1 MSSIHRREPVHIDVG
16 SVFDH
21 PGERNVRR
29 ERTVSKLLD
38 ALNELGMH
46 DSDEVDPINVMQ
58 HASFEDDGDVPGVNE
73 QLQQAGADAFNRFQ
87 RKINNF
93 DKELRTCVNAARQL
107 GSSVAILASVFQ
119 LRDRLTQIS
128 FLFRENAADLYPRKV
143 LRLQRE
149 SLVGRSKFPR
159 RRLARLRASLE
170 RGRRPPGRMELD
182 KLDLEDFPQQLELF
196 ASDLSTFLCSLDEF
210 PEFTDKAVDAP
221 IIAFEDDLKY
231 WASCLM
237 AYEGKLKSPTVR
249 RYLHELM
256 EDVGEHLNS
265 VSTALSMFIEV
276 GIPTIRFAQQ
286 HGALNF
292 LNLSKIATFFS
303 AVTATT
309 LQYSY
314 QNVGTGAAD
323 AVNGFWFTSMVFS
336 IAAAVNS
343 LLGLT
348 WKQSV
353 YRSPGHH
360 VPWWVLIWLKRSP
373 LVFLVLSVSCFS
385 IGLVFFSYSSKQNS
399 VVSTITTVFTAFS
412 SFGLIAVSTW
422 FIFERW
428 VFIRYRGSKWLRD
441 SLDDYRIVIAEVTS
455 RRRLL
460 SAMHRASDAWAR
472 AKAFLIQFIRL
483 RPTAEIT
490 APSDSWSSLTHAPS
504 STIGTLPFN
513 ASGSLRTRSPSPM
526 APANPDAPA
535 PLPGHHLPEAVTG
548 GAVQRTGRPARRARF
563 VQAIRSVI
571 IAQQGASPSIFSPGV
586 MRQEE
591 LRGLIRSSRVARLSP
606 KLRDFA
612 PTQEFAAH
620 QALVRH
626 LQFSPDG
633 NFLATS
639 SWDNTSAIFRTGD
652 PFSSHRTLAHSS
664 YVSQVAWSL
673 ISCTASSLIP
683 LIDYDRSPSGIFLL
697 TKLARSIKVWTDM
710 GVCRQSI
717 ERSNPVHSV
726 RWLPGSEAFMSVEG
740 TQIVKMDLTGRV
752 LDVYQFERLAIH
764 DVCITPDGQRLLGFG
779 TLLSSGAGLKPCKCR
794 AEKQIIVYNLD
805 RRVIETHV
813 PLLHTIRDITLS
825 RSGQFALISHELKVP
840 PQLWKLVAFYD
851 WEKVDPIQT
860 MTLSLRHTYI
870 PKTAVDFAGSSSFGG
885 RDDELVLCAGKD
897 HAEGKMRAGDIHIWD
912 RESASY
918 LHHIPPPALGGDM
931 TCIAWNPAA
940 DPFMFATGSH
950 DGTVQIWT
958 TSEMVPA
965 NSHPLHT
972 PRTEAPAPQSDG
984 PGDKHIVGL
993 VLQGSGHRYIPVLE
1007 QDSVDITEKYVP
1019 PGEVSPEPLN
1029 ALTLRR
1035 HSWF

>member
-1 MSSIHRREPVHIDVG
+1 MLSSHRSEPIDIDVG
-16 SVFDH
+16 NVFEP
-21 PGERNVRR
+21 PGERNLRR
-29 ERTVSKLLD
+29 ERTLSKFLD
-38 ALNELGMH
+38 ALSDVGRQNP
-46 DSDEVDPINVMQ
+46 DEVDPIDVVQ

-87 RKINNF
+87 RRINNF

-119 LRDRLTQIS
+119 LRDRLAQIS

-149 SLVGRSKFPR
+149 SLVGKSKFPR
-159 RRLARLRASLE
+159 RRLGRLRAAPLE
-170 RGRRPPGRMELD
+170 RCRRSGPAGRLELD

-196 ASDLSTFLCSLDEF
+196 ASDLSTFLYSLNEF

-237 AYEGKLKSPTVR
+237 AYEGKLKSLAVR

-256 EDVGEHLNS
+256 ADVGEHLHS
-265 VSTALSMFIEV
+265 LSTALSMFIEV

-286 HGALNF
+286 HGASNF
-292 LNLSKIATFFS
+292 LNLSTIATFFS

-385 IGLVFFSYSSKQNS
+385 IGLVFFSYSSRQNP

-428 VFIRYRGSKWLRD
+428 VFIRHRGSKWLRD
-441 SLDDYRIVIAEVTS
+441 SLDDCSIAIAEVFS
-455 RRRLL
+455 RHRLL
-460 SAMHRASDAWAR
+460 SAMHRASDALTR
-472 AKAFLIQFIRL
+472 AKAFLFEFARP
-483 RPTAEIT
+483 RPTTEIIP
-490 APSDSWSSLTHAPS
+490 PSDSWSSLTHAPS
-504 STIGTLPFN
+504 STMRTSQYNP
-513 ASGSLRTRSPSPM
+513 SGSLGTRSPSPM
-526 APANPDAPA
+526 AARPNPDAP
-535 PLPGHHLPEAVTG
+535 LPSHNLPEEIMTS
-548 GAVQRTGRPARRARF
+548 GAAQTTVMPARRARF

-571 IAQQGASPSIFSPGV
+571 IAQQGPTGIPRAPPSIFSPEGV
-586 MRQEE
+586 RQEE
-591 LRGLIRSSRVARLSP
+591 LRGLIRSSRVARLVP
-606 KLRDFA
+606 ILRDFE

-626 LQFSPDG
+626 LQFSPNG

-639 SWDNTSAIFRTGD
+639 
-652 PFSSHRTLAHSS
+652 
-664 YVSQVAWSL
+664 
-673 ISCTASSLIP
+673 
-683 LIDYDRSPSGIFLL
+683 RSPSGTLLL
-697 TKLARSIKVWTDM
+697 TKLARSIKLWTDM
-710 GVCRQSI
+710 GVCRQTI
-717 ERSNPVHSV
+717 DRNNPVHSV
-726 RWLPGSEAFMSVEG
+726 IWLPGSEAFMSVEG
-740 TQIVKMDLTGRV
+740 TQIVKLDLTGKV
-752 LDVYQFERLAIH
+752 LDTYLFERLAIH
-764 DVCITPDGQRLLGFG
+764 DVCITSDGQRLVGFG
-779 TLLSSGAGLKPCKCR
+779 ILISSGAGLKPSKCR
-794 AEKQIIVYNLD
+794 AEKQIFVYNLD
-805 RRVIETHV
+805 RRIIETHI
-813 PLLHTIRDITLS
+813 PLLHMIRGITLS
-825 RSGQFALISHELKVP
+825 RSGQFALVSHELKVP

-851 WEKVDPIQT
+851 WEKADPIQT

-870 PKTAVDFAGSSSFGG
+870 PKTVVDFAGTSSFGG
-885 RDDELVLCAGKD
+885 RDDELVLCAGK
-897 HAEGKMRAGDIHIWD
+897 AGDIHIWD

-918 LHHIPPPALGGDM
+918 LHYIRAPALGGDM

-950 DGTVQIWT
+950 DGSVQIWT
-958 TSEMVPA
+958 TPEIPA
-965 NSHPLHT
+965 SHSRPAFPI
-972 PRTEAPAPQSDG
+972 PRTEVSTTRATE
-984 PGDKHIVGL
+984 
-993 VLQGSGHRYIPVLE
+993 QGVANLSCSGSARTL
-1007 QDSVDITEKYVP
+1007 
-1019 PGEVSPEPLN
+1019 SPIHTH
-1029 ALTLRR
+1029 ARAGIY
-1035 HSWF
+1035 

>member
-1 MSSIHRREPVHIDVG
+1 MTSSHRREPISIDVG
-16 SVFDH
+16 SVFEP
-21 PGERNVRR
+21 PGEGNARR
-29 ERTVSKLLD
+29 EQTLSRFLD
-38 ALNELGMH
+38 TLNELGTGRH
-46 DSDEVDPINVMQ
+46 DSGEVDPIDVVQ

-87 RKINNF
+87 RRTNNF
-93 DKELRTCVNAARQL
+93 DKELRTCVNAVRQL

-143 LRLQRE
+143 LRLPRE
-149 SLVGRSKFPR
+149 SLAGRSKFPR
-159 RRLARLRASLE
+159 RRLARLHAPLA
-170 RGRRPPGRMELD
+170 RGRRRLEFD

-196 ASDLSTFLCSLDEF
+196 ASDLSTFLCSLSEF

-221 IIAFEDDLKY
+221 IIEFEDDLKY
-231 WASCLM
+231 WASCLI
-237 AYEGKLKSPTVR
+237 AYEGQLKSPAVR

-256 EDVGEHLNS
+256 TDMGDHLNS
-265 VSTALSMFIEV
+265 VSAALSMFIDV

-286 HGALNF
+286 HGASNF
-292 LNLSKIATFFS
+292 LNLSTIATFFS

-323 AVNGFWFTSMVFS
+323 AVNGFWFTSLVFS

-385 IGLVFFSYSSKQNS
+385 IGLVLFSYSSRQNS
-399 VVSTITTVFTAFS
+399 AVSVITTVFTACS
-412 SFGLIAVSTW
+412 SFGLIAVSMW

-428 VFIRYRGSKWLRD
+428 VFLRHRGSKWLRD
-441 SLDDYRIVIAEVTS
+441 SLDDRWIALVEVVS
-455 RRRLL
+455 RDRLL
-460 SAMHRASDAWAR
+460 PAMHRTSDALIK
-472 AKAFLIQFIRL
+472 AKASVAKLF
-483 RPTAEIT
+483 RPQPTTEII
-490 APSDSWSSLTHAPS
+490 APSDSWSTLAHTASFSVRPTSYH
-504 STIGTLPFN
+504 STGRP
-513 ASGSLRTRSPSPM
+513 RTRSPSPM
-526 APANPDAPA
+526 SAANPETQTSGHNPPEEVKDEATPPA
-535 PLPGHHLPEAVTG
+535 AM
-548 GAVQRTGRPARRARF
+548 PARRARF

-571 IAQQGASPSIFSPGV
+571 IAQQGSSGVPRTTPSIFSPEGV
-586 MRQEE
+586 RQEE
-591 LRGLIRSSRVARLSP
+591 LLGLIRSSRVARLAP

-626 LQFSPDG
+626 LQFSPKG

-652 PFSSHRTLAHSS
+652 PFSPHRTLGHSS
-664 YVSQVAWSL
+664 Y
-673 ISCTASSLIP
+673 
-683 LIDYDRSPSGIFLL
+683 LIDYHRSPSGSLLL
-697 TKLARSIKVWTDM
+697 TKLARSIKLWTDM
-710 GVCRQSI
+710 GVCRQTI
-717 ERSNPVHSV
+717 ERNTSIHSV

-740 TQIVKMDLTGRV
+740 TQIVKLDLTGKV
-752 LDVYQFERLAIH
+752 LDTYHFERLAIH

-779 TLLSSGAGLKPCKCR
+779 TLLSSGAGLKPSRCR

-805 RRVIETHV
+805 CRVVETHI
-813 PLLHTIRDITLS
+813 PLLHTVRGITLS

-851 WEKVDPIQT
+851 WEKTEPIQT

-870 PKTAVDFAGSSSFGG
+870 PKTAVDFAGPSSFGG
-885 RDDELVLCAGKD
+885 RDDELVLCAGK
-897 HAEGKMRAGDIHIWD
+897 AGDIHIWD

-918 LHHIPPPALGGDM
+918 LHHIRAPALGGDM

-958 TSEMVPA
+958 TPGTPPRSSRPPFT
-965 NSHPLHT
+965 STT
-972 PRTEAPAPQSDG
+972 PRTEVSAPQPSERSAVRLVVPVLREPSHVYA
-984 PGDKHIVGL
+984 PGDKQNTANTAERL
-993 VLQGSGHRYIPVLE
+993 PVAPLSLHSHTSAHSSRE
-1007 QDSVDITEKYVP
+1007 TLGVP
-1019 PGEVSPEPLN
+1019 SQPSN
-1029 ALTLRR
+1029 ALGLRR
-1035 HSWF
+1035 HSWV

>member
-1 MSSIHRREPVHIDVG
+1 MFSSHHREPIPIEVG
-16 SVFDH
+16 SVFEP

-29 ERTVSKLLD
+29 ERTLSKLLD
-38 ALNELGMH
+38 ALNELGRH
-46 DSDEVDPINVMQ
+46 DPDEVDPIDVLQ
-58 HASFEDDGDVPGVNE
+58 RTSFEDDGDVPGVNE
-73 QLQQAGADAFNRFQ
+73 QLQQAGADAFHRFH

-107 GSSVAILASVFQ
+107 GSSVVILASVFQ

-143 LRLQRE
+143 LRVQRE
-149 SLVGRSKFPR
+149 SLVGRSKFPTR
-159 RRLARLRASLE
+159 RRRPARLRASLE
-170 RGRRPPGRMELD
+170 RGRRPARMELD

-196 ASDLSTFLCSLDEF
+196 ASDLSTFLYSLNEF

-221 IIAFEDDLKY
+221 IVAFEDDLKY
-231 WASCLM
+231 WASCLI
-237 AYEGKLKSPTVR
+237 AYEGKLRSPAVR

-256 EDVGEHLNS
+256 VDVGEHLNS

-286 HGALNF
+286 HGASNF
-292 LNLSKIATFFS
+292 LNLSTIATFFS

-314 QNVGTGAAD
+314 QNVGTGTAD

-385 IGLVFFSYSSKQNS
+385 IGLVFFSYSSRQHPS
-399 VVSTITTVFTAFS
+399 VSTITTVFTAFS

-428 VFIRYRGSKWLRD
+428 VFLRHRGSKWLRD
-441 SLDDYRIVIAEVTS
+441 SLDDCWVGVADVVS

-460 SAMHRASDAWAR
+460 SAMHRASGAWAR
-472 AKAFLIQFIRL
+472 AKAFLVRFIRL
-483 RPTAEIT
+483 RPTTEIIS
-490 APSDSWSSLTHAPS
+490 PSDSWSSLTHAPS
-504 STIGTLPFN
+504 STMRTSAYN

-526 APANPDAPA
+526 TPANTD
-535 PLPGHHLPEAVTG
+535 PLHPCHQFPEEVTSG
-548 GAVQRTGRPARRARF
+548 VVPRPVAGSARRARF

-571 IAQQGASPSIFSPGV
+571 IAQHGTSPSIFSPEV
-586 MRQEE
+586 VRQEE
-591 LRGLIRSSRVARLSP
+591 LRGLIRSSRVARLAP
-606 KLRDFA
+606 RLRDFA

-626 LQFSPDG
+626 LQFSPNG
-633 NFLATS
+633 NYLATS
-639 SWDNTSAIFRTGD
+639 SWDNTSAIFSTGD
-652 PFSSHRTLAHSS
+652 PFSPHRTLAHPSH
-664 YVSQVAWSL
+664 VSQVAWS
-673 ISCTASSLIP
+673 
-683 LIDYDRSPSGIFLL
+683 PSGGLLL
-697 TKLARSIKVWTDM
+697 TKLARSIKLWTDM

-717 ERSNPVHSV
+717 ERGNPVHSV
-726 RWLPGSEAFMSVEG
+726 LWLPGNEAFMSVEG
-740 TQIVKMDLTGRV
+740 TRIVKLDLTGKV
-752 LDVYQFERLAIH
+752 LDTYHFERLEIH

-779 TLLSSGAGLKPCKCR
+779 TLMSSGAGLKPCKCR

-805 RRVIETHV
+805 RRIIETHV

-825 RSGQFALISHELKVP
+825 RSGQFALISHEQKVP
-840 PQLWKLVAFYD
+840 PQLWKLVASYD
-851 WEKVDPIQT
+851 WERLDPIQT
-860 MTLSLRHTYI
+860 ITLSLRHTYI
-870 PKTAVDFAGSSSFGG
+870 PKTPVDFAGSSSFGG
-885 RDDELVLCAGKD
+885 RDDELVLCAGK
-897 HAEGKMRAGDIHIWD
+897 AGDIHIWD

-918 LHHIPPPALGGDM
+918 LHHIP
-931 TCIAWNPAA
+931 
-940 DPFMFATGSH
+940 
-950 DGTVQIWT
+950 
-958 TSEMVPA
+958 
-965 NSHPLHT
+965 
-972 PRTEAPAPQSDG
+972 
-984 PGDKHIVGL
+984 
-993 VLQGSGHRYIPVLE
+993 
-1007 QDSVDITEKYVP
+1007 
-1019 PGEVSPEPLN
+1019 
-1029 ALTLRR
+1029 RR
-1035 HSWF
+1035 HWGAT